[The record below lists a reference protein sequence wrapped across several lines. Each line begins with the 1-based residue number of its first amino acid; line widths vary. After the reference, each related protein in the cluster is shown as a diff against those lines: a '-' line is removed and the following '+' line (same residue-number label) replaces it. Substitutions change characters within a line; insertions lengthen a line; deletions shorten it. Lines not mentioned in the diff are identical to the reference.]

1 MSNDN
6 DKKISEYKK
15 KKLSKVIII
24 ALYFLVI
31 VLELLALFG
40 VIDMMWG
47 IIIFI
52 PLYLLKKNI

>member
-40 VIDMMWG
+40 VIDMIWG